1 MCHKD
6 KYNKKF
12 KTINNNTP
20 VSLSVHI
27 YNVLYTGESGTRGAN
42 NRVHQKGT
50 LAITLLL
57 LILQKLPC
65 PATPPSPL
73 PPAPTL
79 PPYTHTQHNTP
90 PEPTKPR
97 RVYLF
102 SNMGFSG
109 VPKKPPGLPVMG
121 SKPHVFLDR
130 NCWARIAAR
139 HRIKSSLCLN
149 LSPSS
154 LSW

>member
-1 MCHKD
+1 M

-27 YNVLYTGESGTRGAN
+27 YNVQYTGTRGAN
-42 NRVHQKGT
+42 NRSSKGYPRNHFIT
-50 LAITLLL
+50 FDLAKTTVPSHTTI
-57 LILQKLPC
+57 
-65 PATPPSPL
+65 ATPPCSNPPPL
-73 PPAPTL
+73 H
-79 PPYTHTQHNTP
+79 THTQHNTP

>member
-1 MCHKD
+1 MYCIQVLVVQTTEFIKRV
-6 KYNKKF
+6 
-12 KTINNNTP
+12 P
-20 VSLSVHI
+20 SQSLYYFLSCKNYRAQPHHHRH
-27 YNVLYTGESGTRGAN
+27 SP
-42 NRVHQKGT
+42 
-50 LAITLLL
+50 LL
-57 LILQKLPC
+57 Q
-65 PATPPSPL
+65 PSPL
-73 PPAPTL
+73 TH
-79 PPYTHTQHNTP
+79 THTQHNTP

>member
-1 MCHKD
+1 MYC
-6 KYNKKF
+6 
-12 KTINNNTP
+12 IQ
-20 VSLSVHI
+20 
-27 YNVLYTGESGTRGAN
+27 VLVVQTTVR
-42 NRVHQKGT
+42 QKGT
-50 LAITLLL
+50 LAITLPVLL
-57 LILQKLPC
+57 LILQKLSHTTI
-65 PATPPSPL
+65 ATPPCSNPPPL
-73 PPAPTL
+73 H
-79 PPYTHTQHNTP
+79 THTTQHP